1 MNKQTRSEYSTVHIF
16 ILFVLTKCFFSF
28 SYINDVCGKNYLAV
42 GSKKRENLCG
52 KSTPHVFIS
61 EENDMWIT
69 YYQNTSV
76 AKVGFEAKYTRG
88 KIRMWYSISCRYQ
101 GYRTIYKNIVLLYAY
116 MSSVILSFFK
126 LGWEDLWEIPF
137 QNCVWQICTL
147 FKMATGAKNRNFFNF
162 LLLFYYK
169 SKWVQILTAATWQRL
184 V

>member
-88 KIRMWYSISCRYQ
+88 KIRM
-101 GYRTIYKNIVLLYAY
+101 
-116 MSSVILSFFK
+116 
-126 LGWEDLWEIPF
+126 
-137 QNCVWQICTL
+137 
-147 FKMATGAKNRNFFNF
+147 
-162 LLLFYYK
+162 
-169 SKWVQILTAATWQRL
+169 
-184 V
+184 